1 MEMDS
6 FSEGEYDSD
15 ASGMDDNAEDDVPN
29 EQDNELNNEETE
41 DDGKGESKSNSK
53 STLMSN
59 ISKLSKYKSNMHR
72 KDVRKIKSKEKR
84 DRRERAK
91 VRGCGHFT
99 SKKCCYTQFI
109 CRNWVCQSKL
119 LEQLNRPDSP
129 MKILWSQAIRKLRL
143 TNPLM
148 RCRHI
153 SKRKLYQKF

>member
-91 VRGCGHFT
+91 VRGCGHF
-99 SKKCCYTQFI
+99 
-109 CRNWVCQSKL
+109 L
-119 LEQLNRPDSP
+119 LVNNVVIHNLSVGIGSAKANS
-129 MKILWSQAIRKLRL
+129 S
-143 TNPLM
+143 NN
-148 RCRHI
+148 
-153 SKRKLYQKF
+153 